1 MKILIVG
8 LGSIGKRHINT
19 MLKQGVKKENIIG
32 FDVRKDRIKETN
44 KKFNIKTFSTN
55 FSNIKEKEFNAAI
68 ICSPTSLHIKQATI
82 LAKKKNK
89 FIY

>member
-8 LGSIGKRHINT
+8 LGSIGKRHIKT
-19 MLKQGVKKENIIG
+19 MLEQGVKKENIIG
-32 FDVRKDRIKETN
+32 FDIRKDRIQEANN
-44 KKFNIKTFSTN
+44 KFSIKTFSTN
-55 FSNIKEKEFNAAI
+55 FSKIGVKEFNAAI
-68 ICSPTSLHIKQATI
+68 ICSPTSLHIKQAII